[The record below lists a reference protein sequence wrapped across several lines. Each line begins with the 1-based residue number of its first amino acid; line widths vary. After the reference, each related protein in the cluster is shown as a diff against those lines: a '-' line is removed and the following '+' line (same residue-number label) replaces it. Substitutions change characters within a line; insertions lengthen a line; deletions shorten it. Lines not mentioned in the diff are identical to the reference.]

1 MVYGTLKPYSMKRQ
15 SPTFQKPAGAP
26 LRAARPAVSS
36 AREPASANTHGVI
49 DLTEQ
54 NLEAAIDGH
63 PFAVID
69 FRAPASAA
77 SREFAPALAAA
88 AARHPDILFA
98 RVDAEEQRGIVAQFN
113 IRSIPTLIVFRSNI
127 IVYAKPGG
135 LPAAALEQMLGEVRA
150 LDMQQVRRKVVSI
163 DAIAVGDAAAPA
175 THGRALTDAEA
186 RHPSIENHLRPSV
199 RAALA
204 DAGPRL
210 ASGGLIAV
218 RDAFDADFAEQ
229 MHRSLDSCRTWRL
242 YERYE
247 DNFHFHHHNLFNA
260 EEFPADLARCAEV
273 FDSAGTKAWVT
284 RLSGRH
290 CPGPTEFSAS
300 LFLPGDHSLPHND
313 VAAVDGGLNR
323 QVAWVWHLAKDWR
336 PEWGGALYWC
346 SRSSY
351 LPPAFNTLYLF
362 NVSPDSNHFVT
373 RVSPYAQ
380 GKRLAV
386 NGWWT
391 GPAATGNP
399 ARQDAQRIAAVDN
412 DILVY

>member
-1 MVYGTLKPYSMKRQ
+1 MKRHK
-15 SPTFQKPAGAP
+15 PTFQKPAGAP
-26 LRAARPAVSS
+26 FRATQPVVSA
-36 AREPASANTHGVI
+36 AREPAAADMHGVV
-49 DLTEQ
+49 DLAEQ
-54 NLEAAIDGH
+54 NLEASIDGH

-69 FRAPASAA
+69 FWAPASAA

-98 RVDAEEQRGIVAQFN
+98 RVNAEEQRGIVAQFN
-113 IRSIPTLIVFRSNI
+113 IRSMPTLIVFRSNI

-135 LPAAALEQMLGEVRA
+135 LPPAALEEMLVGVRA
-150 LDMQQVRRKVVSI
+150 LDMEQVRRKVVSI

-175 THGRALTDAEA
+175 THGHARAQADA
-186 RHPSIENHLRPSV
+186 RLLSIENHLRPSV

-229 MHRSLDSCRTWRL
+229 MHRGLDSCRTWRL

-260 EEFPADLARCAEV
+260 EEFPADLVRCAKV
-273 FDSAGTKAWVT
+273 FDSPGTKAWVT

-290 CPGPTEFSAS
+290 CPGTTEFSAS
-300 LFLPGDHSLPHND
+300 LYLPGDHSLPHND

-323 QVAWVWHLAKDWR
+323 QVAWVWHLTKDWR

-362 NVSPDSNHFVT
+362 NVSPESNHFVT

-391 GPAATGNP
+391 GPAATGDP
-399 ARQDAQRIAAVDN
+399 AGKGAQRIAAADTE
-412 DILVY
+412 ILVH